1 MTRKRLEVVMPR
13 SSPSVPSYRF
23 HKPSGRARVTLEGRD
38 IWLGPYGTS
47 ESRQKYDRVV
57 AEWLTAFI

>member
-1 MTRKRLEVVMPR
+1 MPR